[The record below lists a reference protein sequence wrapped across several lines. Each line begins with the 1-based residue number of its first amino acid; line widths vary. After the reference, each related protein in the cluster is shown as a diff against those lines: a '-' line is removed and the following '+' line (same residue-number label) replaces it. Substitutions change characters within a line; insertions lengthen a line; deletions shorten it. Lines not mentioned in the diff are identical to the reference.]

1 MREAQLPGGHHE
13 YSSNCWTACDWGP
26 RGVSEVAG
34 SAWRSPGSAAVA
46 SPAGLAVG
54 GEKKSETRE
63 PQDRV
68 SEQK

>member
-1 MREAQLPGGHHE
+1 MLGLKTVPLWPALGLVEECQDE
-13 YSSNCWTACDWGP
+13 
-26 RGVSEVAG
+26 G
-34 SAWRSPGSAAVA
+34 SKHGLLTAWRSPGSAAVA